1 MSITHKVENRRG
13 RINLVSFRLQIKSA
27 HVELGKMNKELIR
40 NALLGKLANYQNFLN
55 QQFFN
60 KNDTDLNLFSQP
72 LIHNS
77 RPCKNF
83 YFAKQRTKHYFNFEM
98 KKLQFQLYISLKL
111 KVSAFVQSL
120 PAKYQLS
127 CQLR

>member
-60 KNDTDLNLFSQP
+60 KNDTELKLFSQP
-72 LIHNS
+72 LIQDH
-77 RPCKNF
+77 
-83 YFAKQRTKHYFNFEM
+83 AKTFI
-98 KKLQFQLYISLKL
+98 LQNKELNTILILK
-111 KVSAFVQSL
+111 
-120 PAKYQLS
+120 
-127 CQLR
+127 